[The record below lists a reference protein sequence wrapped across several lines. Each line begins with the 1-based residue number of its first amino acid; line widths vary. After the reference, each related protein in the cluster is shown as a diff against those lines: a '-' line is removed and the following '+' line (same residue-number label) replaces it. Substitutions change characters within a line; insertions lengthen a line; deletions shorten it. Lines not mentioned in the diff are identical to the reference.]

1 MRRAPEEWARRDRER
16 RRVATECLSA
26 FRRGDLTALLR
37 LVGPDARVAVDRGE
51 GFDGDSRR
59 PVSGVAA
66 WQLLGDAVGRSDAL
80 ATTWEICSVNG
91 GPGLVG
97 RREGHVIEVVLIDG
111 ALGAVTDVW
120 IVCNPDKLRHWRG

>member
-1 MRRAPEEWARRDRER
+1 
-16 RRVATECLSA
+16 
-26 FRRGDLTALLR
+26 

-51 GFDGDSRR
+51 GFDGDSGH